1 MLRKHKETILI
12 LNHNTRVRDA
22 ERRRRRMITPII
34 YFLAEVV
41 SLWLVLVLIQVNF
54 NVLEWN
60 FWAIVVYALGI
71 LYSIIKTVNV
81 YQRQKDYSE
90 AKEEDI

>member
-12 LNHNTRVRDA
+12 LNYKTLVRDS

>member
-12 LNHNTRVRDA
+12 LNHNTLVRDA